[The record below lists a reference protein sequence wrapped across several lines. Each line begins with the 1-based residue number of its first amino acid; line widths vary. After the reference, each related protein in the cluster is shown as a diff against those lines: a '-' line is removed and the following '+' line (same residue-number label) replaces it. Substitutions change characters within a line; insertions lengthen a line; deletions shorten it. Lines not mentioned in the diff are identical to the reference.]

1 MGPTAGAQCQHC
13 GRVVVVV
20 VLRVVLRGVIRV
32 VERVARCVVRTVDVS
47 LSSMPGCKLS
57 NVVDVSVTIVELFE

>member
-1 MGPTAGAQCQHC
+1 MIPG

-32 VERVARCVVRTVDVS
+32 VERVARCVVRTVDVTLPS
-47 LSSMPGCKLS
+47 VPACEFS
-57 NVVDVSVTIVELFE
+57 NVSVPIIELLE